1 MRLLIVESPN
11 KIPKIKTILGP
22 GWDVAASVG
31 HIRDLPKSP
40 IGIEAPAYALQYEF
54 TERGREVVAKL
65 KERVAR
71 AEAVYLATDADREGE
86 AIAWHL
92 QQALALRSYQRITF
106 NAITETAIKAALNA
120 PRQLDM
126 NLVHSQEARR
136 GTDRLVGYQVSPVL
150 SRQTGIAKL
159 SAGRVQTIALRFVV
173 DRQLEIEAF
182 RATKHFGAE
191 ASFDGGRWRARW
203 DTTPFLRNGEE
214 YILDGQLAQV
224 VAGCR
229 SFRVTAA
236 NTTTATEA
244 PPQPFTTSTLLQAA
258 SVSLN
263 MKPDETARVAQRL
276 FEQGLITYHRTDSPN
291 FSPESLS
298 EIRTYAAKAD
308 LPIPAKPRTWKALD
322 SAQGA
327 HEAIRPTHLEDTQA
341 GADEAEKRLYSL
353 IWHRAIASQL
363 TEAVYS
369 VNTLSLEGQN
379 ASQAF
384 TFKATGRTLKERGWR
399 VLTAKDAAE
408 EDESDPADSAEG
420 KADDNGSVPTSEI
433 GAQFIADSA
442 RVLNITT
449 RPPKRY
455 TQASLIKALEKAG
468 VGRPSTFQAMVTL
481 ILTKGYVTES
491 KKALYATATGVSLIQ
506 WLKGKFAFL
515 EYDYTRNFELALDEI
530 STGRSAFLDV
540 VTKVDA
546 QLQTEL
552 SGLRLAPQPQLA
564 TQRGSASSG
573 AGKRTDK
580 EPIHILCPKCKQG
593 NIRVP
598 RGQKF
603 WGCSRY
609 EQGCN
614 FTINGIR
621 AKKTLTENQ
630 VATLCAKGKTRVIK
644 GFINAQGKPFDR
656 ELHCNEETGW
666 QTVMKLPANS

>member
-1 MRLLIVESPN
+1 MKLFIVESPN
-11 KIPKIKTILGP
+11 KIPKIKAILGP
-22 GWDVAASVG
+22 GWDVKASVG
-31 HIRDLPKSP
+31 HIRDLPLKP
-40 IGIEAPAYALQYEF
+40 ISIEPPTYALQYTL
-54 TERGREVVAKL
+54 TERGRDVVDKL
-65 KERVAR
+65 KDPVAR
-71 AEAVYLATDADREGE
+71 AEVVYLATDADREGE

-106 NAITETAIKAALNA
+106 NAITETAIKTALKA

-136 GTDRLVGYQVSPVL
+136 GTDRLVGYQVSPIL
-150 SRQTGIAKL
+150 SQQTGIPKL

-173 DRQLEIEAF
+173 DRQLEIDAF
-182 RATKHFGAE
+182 KATKHFGAE

-203 DTTPFLRNGEE
+203 DTKPFLRDGEE
-214 YILDGQLAQV
+214 YMLDGQLAQV
-224 VAGCR
+224 AAGCR
-229 SFRVTAA
+229 AFRVTAA

-263 MKPDETARVAQRL
+263 MKPDETAKVAQRL

-291 FSPESLS
+291 FSPESLT
-298 EIRTYAAKAD
+298 EIRTYAAKVD
-308 LPIPAKPRTWKALD
+308 LPLSAKPRTWKALD

-327 HEAIRPTHLEDTQA
+327 HEAIRPTHLEATQA
-341 GADEAEKRLYSL
+341 GANEAEEELYSL

-363 TEAVYS
+363 AEAVYS
-369 VNTLSLEGQN
+369 VNTLSLEAQN

-408 EDESDPADSAEG
+408 EDDNDPADRAEG
-420 KADDNGSVPTSEI
+420 KTDNGSVPTAEM
-433 GAQFIADSA
+433 GAQFMADSA
-442 RVLNITT
+442 RVLNIST

-468 VGRPSTFQAMVTL
+468 VGRPSTFQQMVTL

-491 KKALYATATGVSLIQ
+491 AKTLYATATGVSLIQ

-530 STGRSAFLDV
+530 SAGRSGFLEV

-546 QLQTEL
+546 QLQSEL
-552 SGLRLAPQPQLA
+552 SGLRLSPQPELA
-564 TQRGSASSG
+564 TQHGAAMHG
-573 AGKRTDK
+573 AGKGTQK
-580 EPIHILCPKCKQG
+580 EPVRILCPKCKQG

-609 EQGCN
+609 EEGCN
-614 FTINGIR
+614 FTINGVR
-621 AKKTLTENQ
+621 AKKTLTEKQ
-630 VATLCAKGKTRVIK
+630 VATLCAKGKTGVIK

-656 ELHCNEETGW
+656 ELHCNEATGW
-666 QTVMKLPANS
+666 QTIMKLPANS

>member
-1 MRLLIVESPN
+1 MKLFIVESPN
-11 KIPKIKTILGP
+11 KIPKIKAILGP

-40 IGIEAPAYALQYEF
+40 IGIEAPAYKLQYEF

-71 AEAVYLATDADREGE
+71 AEVVYLATDADREGE

-92 QQALALRSYQRITF
+92 QQALALRSYERITF
-106 NAITETAIKAALNA
+106 NAITETAIKTALEA
-120 PRQLDM
+120 PRQLDI

-136 GTDRLVGYQVSPVL
+136 GTDRLVGYQVSPIL
-150 SRQTGIAKL
+150 SQQTGIAKL

-173 DRQLEIEAF
+173 DRQLEIDAF
-182 RATKHFGAE
+182 KATKHFGAE
-191 ASFDGGRWRARW
+191 ASFDGGKWRARW
-203 DTTPFLRNGEE
+203 DTSSFLREGEE
-214 YILDGQLAQV
+214 FILDGQLAQV
-224 VAGCR
+224 AAGCR
-229 SFRVTAA
+229 SFTVIASA
-236 NTTTATEA
+236 TTQATEA

-291 FSPESLS
+291 FSPESLT
-298 EIRTYAAKAD
+298 EIRTYAAKAA
-308 LPIPAKPRTWKALD
+308 LPLPAKPRTWKALD

-341 GADEAEKRLYSL
+341 GENDAEKALYSL
-353 IWHRAIASQL
+353 IWLRTVASQL
-363 TEAVYS
+363 AEAVYS
-369 VNTLSLEGQN
+369 VNTLSLEAQN
-379 ASQAF
+379 VSQAF
-384 TFKATGRTLKERGWR
+384 IFKATGRTLKERGWR

-408 EDESDPADSAEG
+408 EDENDPADRAEG
-420 KADDNGSVPTSEI
+420 KTDNGSVPTAEI
-433 GAQFIADSA
+433 GGQFMADSA
-442 RVLNITT
+442 RVLNIST

-468 VGRPSTFQAMVTL
+468 VGRPSTFQQMVTL

-491 KKALYATATGVSLIQ
+491 AKTLYATATGVSLIQ

-530 STGRSAFLDV
+530 SAGRSGFLEV

-546 QLQTEL
+546 QLQSEL
-552 SGLRLAPQPQLA
+552 SGLRLAPEPELA
-564 TQRGSASSG
+564 TQRGAATLG
-573 AGKRTDK
+573 AGKGTEK
-580 EPIHILCPKCKQG
+580 EPVRILCPKCKQG

-609 EQGCN
+609 EEGCN
-614 FTINGIR
+614 FTINGVR
-621 AKKTLTENQ
+621 AKKTLTEKQ
-630 VATLCAKGKTRVIK
+630 VATLCAKGKTGVIK

-656 ELHCNEETGW
+656 ELHCNEATGW
-666 QTVMKLPANS
+666 QTIMKLPAGS